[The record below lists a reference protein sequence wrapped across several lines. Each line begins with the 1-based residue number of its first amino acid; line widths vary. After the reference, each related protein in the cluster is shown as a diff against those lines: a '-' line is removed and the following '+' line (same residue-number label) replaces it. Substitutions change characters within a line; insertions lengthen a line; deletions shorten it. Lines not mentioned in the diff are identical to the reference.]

1 MVKKVD
7 QAVGELTTQLRTN
20 NLTER
25 VNIIVISDHGKG
37 IIFRYLGGVLHM
49 KVSVNQG
56 KISKLETIFRNYP
69 NRVFLVVL
77 SNDYLKIISPRSK

>member
-7 QAVGELTTQLRTN
+7 QAVGELTSQLRTN

-37 IIFRYLGGVLHM
+37 IMFRYFGGVLYHE
-49 KVSVNQG
+49 SF
-56 KISKLETIFRNYP
+56 SKPGEN
-69 NRVFLVVL
+69 
-77 SNDYLKIISPRSK
+77 LKT